1 MGNRKGGRI
10 PWSEKIQSHVGRIP
24 PFREGGTS
32 FALYKRMWPFPMKE
46 QPPIVFVV
54 DDDASVRDA
63 VGDLLRSVGL
73 EVKTFGSTQEFLQSK
88 RPDVPGCIVLDVRM
102 PGQSGLE
109 FQRTLLNANVYLPV
123 IFISGHGDIPMS
135 VRAMKS
141 GAIEFLTKPLRE
153 QELLDAIQAGI
164 ERDRTRRQE
173 AELVAELQERFES
186 LTSRE
191 REVFTLVITGR
202 LNKQIAAQL
211 DLSETTV
218 KVHRS
223 QITRKMHAR
232 SLVDLVRIADRLGIS
247 AGKV

>member
-1 MGNRKGGRI
+1 
-10 PWSEKIQSHVGRIP
+10 
-24 PFREGGTS
+24 
-32 FALYKRMWPFPMKE
+32 MKE

-247 AGKV
+247 AGKL